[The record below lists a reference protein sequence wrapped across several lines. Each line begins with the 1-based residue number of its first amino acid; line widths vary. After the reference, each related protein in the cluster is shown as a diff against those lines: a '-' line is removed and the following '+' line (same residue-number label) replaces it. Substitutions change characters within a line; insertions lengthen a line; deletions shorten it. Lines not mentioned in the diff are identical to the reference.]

1 MQNDGGII
9 MNNILETKDLR
20 KTYVL
25 NKKEHNVL
33 NNVDMQIIE
42 GEFISVMGPS
52 GSGKSTLLYNV
63 SGMDKMTAGSVV
75 FKGIE
80 LSTLSEK
87 EMSTLRLHE
96 MGFVFQ
102 QINLLKNT
110 LRLHEMGFVFQ
121 QINLLKNLDIIDN
134 IIIPA
139 YMAKDRSRK
148 EINHFAIEL
157 MEKTGISELA
167 DNDITQASGGQLQR
181 VAICRSLINN
191 PKIIFGDEPTGA
203 LNSKSANEIMDM
215 FKVINESGTTIMLV
229 THDVK
234 VASKTERVLFM
245 IDGKIEGEY
254 NLGKLKEEDKDSTE
268 REEKLLKWLLKM
280 DW

>member
-1 MQNDGGII
+1 MQNNGGII
-9 MNNILETKDLR
+9 MNNILEVKDLC
-20 KTYVL
+20 KTYVV
-25 NKKEHNVL
+25 NKRELNVL
-33 NNVDMQIIE
+33 NNVNLQIKE

-102 QINLLKNT
+102 QINLLKN
-110 LRLHEMGFVFQ
+110 LG
-121 QINLLKNLDIIDN
+121 IIDN
-134 IIIPA
+134 IVVSA
-139 YMAKDRSRK
+139 YMAKNRNRK
-148 EINHFAIEL
+148 EINQFAIEL
-157 MEKTGISELA
+157 MEKTGITELA

-191 PKIIFGDEPTGA
+191 PDIIFGDEPTGA
-203 LNSKSANEIMDM
+203 LNSKSSNEIMDI
-215 FKVINESGTTIMLV
+215 FKDINESGSTIMLV
-229 THDVK
+229 THNVK

-254 NLGKLKEEDKDSTE
+254 NLGKFKEEDKDSTE
-268 REEKLLKWLLKM
+268 REEKLSKWLLGM
-280 DW
+280 GW

>member
-1 MQNDGGII
+1 
-9 MNNILETKDLR
+9 MNNILKVKDLC
-20 KTYVL
+20 KTYVV
-25 NKKEHNVL
+25 NKRELNVL
-33 NNVDMQIIE
+33 NNVNLQIKE
-42 GEFISVMGPS
+42 GEFISIMGPS

-102 QINLLKNT
+102 QINLLKN
-110 LRLHEMGFVFQ
+110 LG
-121 QINLLKNLDIIDN
+121 IIDN
-134 IIIPA
+134 IVVSA
-139 YMAKDRSRK
+139 YMAKNRNRK
-148 EINHFAIEL
+148 EVNQFAIEL
-157 MEKTGISELA
+157 MEKTGITELA

-191 PKIIFGDEPTGA
+191 PDIIFGDEPTGA
-203 LNSKSANEIMDM
+203 LNSKSSNEIMDI
-215 FKVINESGTTIMLV
+215 FKDINESGSTIMLV
-229 THDVK
+229 THNVK

-254 NLGKLKEEDKDSTE
+254 NLGKFKEEDKDSTE
-268 REEKLLKWLLKM
+268 REEKLSKWLLEM
-280 DW
+280 GW

>member
-1 MQNDGGII
+1 MQDKGGII
-9 MNNILETKDLR
+9 MNNILEVKDLC
-20 KTYVL
+20 KTYVV
-25 NKKEHNVL
+25 NKRKQNVL
-33 NNVDMQIIE
+33 NNVNLQIKE

-102 QINLLKNT
+102 QINLLKN
-110 LRLHEMGFVFQ
+110 LG
-121 QINLLKNLDIIDN
+121 IIDN
-134 IIIPA
+134 IVVSA
-139 YMAKDRSRK
+139 YMAKNRNRK
-148 EINHFAIEL
+148 EINQFAIEL
-157 MEKTGISELA
+157 MKKTGITELA

-191 PKIIFGDEPTGA
+191 PDIIFGDEPTGS
-203 LNSKSANEIMDM
+203 LNSKSANEIMDI
-215 FKVINESGTTIMLV
+215 FKDINESGSTIMLV

-254 NLGKLKEEDKDSTE
+254 NLGKFKEEDKDSTE
-268 REEKLLKWLLKM
+268 REEKLSKWLLEM
-280 DW
+280 GW

>member
-9 MNNILETKDLR
+9 VDNILETKGLR
-20 KTYVL
+20 KTYIL

-33 NNVDMQIIE
+33 NDVDMQIKE
-42 GEFISVMGPS
+42 GEFISIMGPS

-63 SGMDKMTAGSVV
+63 SGMDKMTTGSVV

-87 EMSTLRLHE
+87 EMSTLRLH
-96 MGFVFQ
+96 
-102 QINLLKNT
+102 K
-110 LRLHEMGFVFQ
+110 MGFVFQ

-134 IIIPA
+134 IIISA
-139 YMAKDRSRK
+139 YMAKDRSHK
-148 EINHFAIEL
+148 EINRFAIEL
-157 MEKTGISELA
+157 MEKTGILELA
-167 DNDITQASGGQLQR
+167 NNDITQASGGQLQR

-254 NLGKLKEEDKDSTE
+254 NLGKLKEEDKDSSE
-268 REEKLLKWLLKM
+268 REEKLSKWLLEM

>member
-1 MQNDGGII
+1 MQNNGGII
-9 MNNILETKDLR
+9 MNNILKVKDLC
-20 KTYVL
+20 KTYVV
-25 NKKEHNVL
+25 NKRELNVL
-33 NNVDMQIIE
+33 NNVNLQIKE
-42 GEFISVMGPS
+42 GEFISIMGPS

-102 QINLLKNT
+102 QINLLKN
-110 LRLHEMGFVFQ
+110 
-121 QINLLKNLDIIDN
+121 LDIIDN
-134 IIIPA
+134 IIISA

-148 EINHFAIEL
+148 EINQSAIEL

-191 PKIIFGDEPTGA
+191 PDIIFGDEPTGA
-203 LNSKSANEIMDM
+203 LNSKSSNEIMDI
-215 FKVINESGTTIMLV
+215 FKDINESGSTIMLV
-229 THDVK
+229 THNVK

-254 NLGKLKEEDKDSTE
+254 NLGKFKEEDKDSAE
-268 REEKLLKWLLKM
+268 REEKLSKWLLEM
-280 DW
+280 GW

>member
-1 MQNDGGII
+1 MQNNGGII
-9 MNNILETKDLR
+9 MNNILEVKDLC
-20 KTYVL
+20 KTYVV
-25 NKKEHNVL
+25 NKRELNVL
-33 NNVDMQIIE
+33 NNVNLQIKE
-42 GEFISVMGPS
+42 GEFISIMGPS

-102 QINLLKNT
+102 QINLLKN
-110 LRLHEMGFVFQ
+110 LG
-121 QINLLKNLDIIDN
+121 IIDN
-134 IIIPA
+134 IVVSA
-139 YMAKDRSRK
+139 YMAKNRRRK
-148 EINHFAIEL
+148 EINQFAIEL
-157 MEKTGISELA
+157 MEKTGITELA

-191 PKIIFGDEPTGA
+191 PDIIFGDEPTGA
-203 LNSKSANEIMDM
+203 LNSKSSNEIMDI
-215 FKVINESGTTIMLV
+215 FKDINESGSTIMLV
-229 THDVK
+229 THNVK

-254 NLGKLKEEDKDSTE
+254 NLGKFKEEDKDSTE
-268 REEKLLKWLLKM
+268 REEKLSKWLLEM
-280 DW
+280 GW

>member
-1 MQNDGGII
+1 MQNNGGII
-9 MNNILETKDLR
+9 MNNILKVKDLC
-20 KTYVL
+20 KTYVV
-25 NKKEHNVL
+25 NKRELNVL
-33 NNVDMQIIE
+33 NNVNLQIKE
-42 GEFISVMGPS
+42 GEFISIMGPS

-102 QINLLKNT
+102 QINLLKN
-110 LRLHEMGFVFQ
+110 LG
-121 QINLLKNLDIIDN
+121 IIDN
-134 IIIPA
+134 IVVSA
-139 YMAKDRSRK
+139 YMAKNRNRK
-148 EINHFAIEL
+148 EINQFAIEL
-157 MEKTGISELA
+157 MEKTGITELA

-191 PKIIFGDEPTGA
+191 PDIIFGDEPTGA
-203 LNSKSANEIMDM
+203 LNSKSSNEIMDI
-215 FKVINESGTTIMLV
+215 FKDINESGSTIMLV
-229 THDVK
+229 THNVK

-254 NLGKLKEEDKDSTE
+254 NLGKFKEEDKDSTE
-268 REEKLLKWLLKM
+268 REEKLSKWLLEM
-280 DW
+280 GW

>member
-1 MQNDGGII
+1 MQNNGGII
-9 MNNILETKDLR
+9 MNNILKVKDLC
-20 KTYVL
+20 KTYVV
-25 NKKEHNVL
+25 NKRKHNVL
-33 NNVDMQIIE
+33 NNVNLQIKE

-102 QINLLKNT
+102 QINLLKN
-110 LRLHEMGFVFQ
+110 LG
-121 QINLLKNLDIIDN
+121 IIDN
-134 IIIPA
+134 IVVSA
-139 YMAKDRSRK
+139 YMAKNRRRK
-148 EINHFAIEL
+148 EVNQFAIEL
-157 MEKTGISELA
+157 MEKTGITELA

-191 PKIIFGDEPTGA
+191 PDIIFGDEPTGA
-203 LNSKSANEIMDM
+203 LNSKSSNEIMDI
-215 FKVINESGTTIMLV
+215 FKDINESGSTIMLV
-229 THDVK
+229 THNVK

-254 NLGKLKEEDKDSTE
+254 NLGKFKEEDKDSTE
-268 REEKLLKWLLKM
+268 REEKLSKWLLEM
-280 DW
+280 GW

>member
-1 MQNDGGII
+1 MQNNGGII
-9 MNNILETKDLR
+9 MNNILEVKDLC
-20 KTYVL
+20 KTYVV
-25 NKKEHNVL
+25 NKREQNVL
-33 NNVDMQIIE
+33 NNVNLQIKE
-42 GEFISVMGPS
+42 GEFISIMGPS

-102 QINLLKNT
+102 QINLLKN
-110 LRLHEMGFVFQ
+110 LG
-121 QINLLKNLDIIDN
+121 IIDN
-134 IIIPA
+134 IVVSA
-139 YMAKDRSRK
+139 YMAKNRNRK
-148 EINHFAIEL
+148 EVNQFAIEL
-157 MEKTGISELA
+157 MEKTGITELA

-191 PKIIFGDEPTGA
+191 PDIIFGDEPTGA
-203 LNSKSANEIMDM
+203 LNSKSSNEIMDI
-215 FKVINESGTTIMLV
+215 FKDINESGSTIMLV
-229 THDVK
+229 THNVK

-254 NLGKLKEEDKDSTE
+254 NLGKFKEEDKDSTE
-268 REEKLLKWLLKM
+268 REEKLSKWLLEM
-280 DW
+280 GW

>member
-1 MQNDGGII
+1 MQNKGGII
-9 MNNILETKDLR
+9 MNNILEVKDLC
-20 KTYVL
+20 KTYVV
-25 NKKEHNVL
+25 NKRELNVL
-33 NNVDMQIIE
+33 NNVNLQIKE

-87 EMSTLRLHE
+87 EMSA
-96 MGFVFQ
+96 
-102 QINLLKNT
+102 

-121 QINLLKNLDIIDN
+121 QINLLKNLGIIDN
-134 IIIPA
+134 IVVSA
-139 YMAKDRSRK
+139 YMAKNRRRK
-148 EINHFAIEL
+148 EINQFAIEL
-157 MEKTGISELA
+157 MEKTGITELA

-191 PKIIFGDEPTGA
+191 PDIIFGDEPTGA
-203 LNSKSANEIMDM
+203 LNSKSSNEIMDI
-215 FKVINESGTTIMLV
+215 FKDINESGSTIMLV
-229 THDVK
+229 THNVK

-254 NLGKLKEEDKDSTE
+254 NLGKFKEEDKDSTE
-268 REEKLLKWLLKM
+268 REEKLSKWLLEM
-280 DW
+280 GW